1 MYVKMSKI
9 KENEMDLMAQRNDR
23 LNRIHR
29 DVNQMQQLNEHQITA
44 FEALPN
50 FEDFKDENLSKMLTI
65 MSCTIESQLSE
76 DSNQN
81 SSKSQQFIR
90 NQSFYKRAL
99 DDMMDGVLKVCWE
112 DELKKDPPKPLCLQQ
127 KNFNSD
133 FSDIERAQIDKYYEK
148 LAKHRLDREKY
159 IEQLLEEKKTLEY
172 SVDNQIKKLNQCI
185 ESIIKTK
192 VKAQFAISS
201 EQLKIL
207 MCVRDYLK
215 LKRLSEIERKLV

>member
-1 MYVKMSKI
+1 MYMKMSKI

-23 LNRIHR
+23 LNQIHR
-29 DVNQMQQLNEHQITA
+29 DVNQMQQLNEHQITT

-50 FEDFKDENLSKMLTI
+50 VEDFKDENLSKMLTI
-65 MSCTIESQLSE
+65 MSCTIDSQLSE

-90 NQSFYKRAL
+90 NQSFYKRTL

-127 KNFNSD
+127 KNFNSE
-133 FSDIERAQIDKYYEK
+133 FSDIERTQIDKYYEK
-148 LAKHRLDREKY
+148 LAKQRLDREKY

-201 EQLKIL
+201 ERLKIL

-215 LKRLSEIERKLV
+215 LKRLSEMERKLV

>member
-1 MYVKMSKI
+1 MYMKMSKI

-23 LNRIHR
+23 LNQIHR
-29 DVNQMQQLNEHQITA
+29 DVNQMQQLNEHQITT

-65 MSCTIESQLSE
+65 MSCTIDSQLSE
-76 DSNQN
+76 DSNRN
-81 SSKSQQFIR
+81 TSKSQQFIR

-127 KNFNSD
+127 KNFNSE
-133 FSDIERAQIDKYYEK
+133 FSDIERTQIDKYYEK
-148 LAKHRLDREKY
+148 LAKQRLDREKY

-201 EQLKIL
+201 ERLKIL

-215 LKRLSEIERKLV
+215 LKRLSEMERKLV